1 MVLCELR
8 GIWLNLSSHWSSSSL
23 RTVMLTLAYPQAYTK
38 WGLGSAH
45 THIHMSLACFA
56 FTHLGLI
63 KIHHIQGFD
72 MYQMPV

>member
-1 MVLCELR
+1 MVLYELR
-8 GIWLNLSSHWSSSSL
+8 GIWLNLMSHWLSSSL
-23 RTVMLTLAYPQAYTK
+23 CIVMLTLAYTQAYTK
-38 WGLGSAH
+38 RVLGSAH

-56 FTHLGLI
+56 FTHLRLI